1 MVQDAIVPFNHLKY
15 TDKNMKKTTRNI
27 LFLLAICPFLVQCAS
42 QDEVNRLNYQLR
54 VVNKKLNDMK
64 NETVDDM
71 QKRQAA
77 SSDQMDQLQNEIMT
91 LRGQLEETARLNKE
105 LTEQNRQLETSFK
118 SFSSKSEDERQTIL
132 KQNQE
137 QEKIKEARL
146 AELSAK
152 LSALQTYKLKE
163 ADRKAH
169 EASLHA
175 EEAKAKAS
183 EANKNLSK
191 TTTTQIAADKKKPI
205 KDQAALSEAAEKNP
219 SPTPSPQSKPAV
231 KNTEAPAPG
240 PSAGPDVYGQA
251 MAEYNK
257 GNFGGAFKHFE
268 GFIGKN
274 ETGEK
279 SIEARYMMGECLFKQ
294 KEYDQSILQY
304 QKIVSNYPQHPKAAA
319 ALLRQGMAFES
330 LSDKE
335 TAKIIYKKI
344 ISAYGSSP
352 EAATAKQRSGSL

>member
-1 MVQDAIVPFNHLKY
+1 
-15 TDKNMKKTTRNI
+15 MKKITRNI
-27 LFLLAICPFLVQCAS
+27 LLLFAICPFLVQCAS

-71 QKRQAA
+71 QRRQAA
-77 SSDQMDQLQNEIMT
+77 SSDQIDQLQNEIMT
-91 LRGQLEETARLNKE
+91 LRGQLEETAHLNKD
-105 LTEQNRQLETSFK
+105 LSEQNKQLETSFK
-118 SFSSKSEDERQTIL
+118 SFSSKSEDERQAIL
-132 KQNQE
+132 KRNQE
-137 QEKIKEARL
+137 QEKIKEAKL
-146 AELSAK
+146 AELSDK
-152 LSALQTYKLKE
+152 LSALQTYKVKE
-163 ADRKAH
+163 ADRKAQ
-169 EASLHA
+169 EASRHA
-175 EEAKAKAS
+175 EEAKAKAN
-183 EANKNLSK
+183 EANKNVSK
-191 TTTTQIAADKKKPI
+191 TESTPTTHIAADKKKTS
-205 KDQAALSEAAEKNP
+205 KDQDPQIATAADKKP
-219 SPTPSPQSKPAV
+219 SPTPPSPPKPTA
-231 KNTEAPAPG
+231 KPPEAPAAG
-240 PSAGPDVYGQA
+240 ASANTDAYNQA

-257 GNFGGAFKHFE
+257 GNFAGAFKHFE

-330 LSDKE
+330 LSDKD

>member
-1 MVQDAIVPFNHLKY
+1 
-15 TDKNMKKTTRNI
+15 MKKIIRNI
-27 LFLLAICPFLVQCAS
+27 FLLLIFCPFLVQCAS

-54 VVNKKLNDMK
+54 AVNKKLNDMK

-71 QKRQAA
+71 QRRQAA
-77 SSDQMDQLQNEIMT
+77 SSDQIDQLQNEIQT
-91 LRGQLEETARLNKE
+91 LRGQLEETAHLNKE
-105 LTEQNRQLETSFK
+105 LTEQNKQLESSFK
-118 SFSSKSEDERQTIL
+118 SFSSKSEDERQAIL
-132 KQNQE
+132 KRNQE
-137 QEKIKEARL
+137 QEKIKEAKL
-146 AELSAK
+146 AELSEK
-152 LSALQTYKLKE
+152 LSALQTYKVKE
-163 ADRKAH
+163 ADRKAQ
-169 EASLHA
+169 EASRHA
-175 EEAKAKAS
+175 EEAKAKAN

-191 TTTTQIAADKKKPI
+191 TDSTSTAHTTLDKKKTNKDQESQIAATDKK
-205 KDQAALSEAAEKNP
+205 P
-219 SPTPSPQSKPAV
+219 SPATPPPPKPTA
-231 KNTEAPAPG
+231 KPPEAPA
-240 PSAGPDVYGQA
+240 AGAAAGSDAYNQA

-257 GNFGGAFKHFE
+257 GNFSGAFKHFE

-330 LSDKE
+330 LSDKD

-344 ISAYGSSP
+344 TSAYGNSP

>member
-1 MVQDAIVPFNHLKY
+1 
-15 TDKNMKKTTRNI
+15 MKKLTRNI
-27 LFLLAICPFLVQCAS
+27 LFMLAICPFLVQCAS

-54 VVNKKLNDMK
+54 VVNKKLNEMK

-91 LRGQLEETARLNKE
+91 LRGQLEETARLNKD
-105 LTEQNRQLETSFK
+105 LTEQNKQLESSFK
-118 SFSSKSEDERQTIL
+118 SFSSKSEDERQAIL
-132 KQNQE
+132 KHNQE

-146 AELSAK
+146 AELSEK
-152 LSALQTYKLKE
+152 LAALQTYKQKE

-169 EASLHA
+169 ELTRHA
-175 EEAKAKAS
+175 EEAKAKAN

-191 TTTTQIAADKKKPI
+191 TESTASQTAADKKKAV
-205 KDQAALSEAAEKNP
+205 KDQPPQIAAAEKK
-219 SPTPSPQSKPAV
+219 STPTPPSQPKPAV

-240 PSAGPDVYGQA
+240 PTAGPDVYGQA

-330 LSDKE
+330 LSDKD

-344 ISAYGSSP
+344 ITSYGSSP

>member
-1 MVQDAIVPFNHLKY
+1 
-15 TDKNMKKTTRNI
+15 MKKTTRNI

-91 LRGQLEETARLNKE
+91 LRGQLEETARFNKE

-175 EEAKAKAS
+175 EEAKAKVS
-183 EANKNLSK
+183 EANKNLPK
-191 TTTTQIAADKKKPI
+191 TTTTNQIATDKKKAV
-205 KDQAALSEAAEKNP
+205 KDQATQTAATEKNP
-219 SPTPSPQSKPAV
+219 SPATTPQPKPAV
-231 KNTEAPAPG
+231 KNTETPTPG
-240 PSAGPDVYGQA
+240 PSAGPDAYGQA

-330 LSDKE
+330 LSDKD

-344 ISAYGSSP
+344 ITSYGSSP

>member
-1 MVQDAIVPFNHLKY
+1 
-15 TDKNMKKTTRNI
+15 MKKFTRNI
-27 LFLLAICPFLVQCAS
+27 LLILAICPFFVQCAS

-77 SSDQMDQLQNEIMT
+77 SSDQIDQLQNEIQT
-91 LRGQLEETARLNKE
+91 LRGQLEETQHNNKM
-105 LTEQNRQLETSFK
+105 LAEQNKDLQSSFQ
-118 SFSSKSEDERQTIL
+118 SYSSKSTEEREALL
-132 KQNQE
+132 KQSQE
-137 QEKIKEARL
+137 QEKIKEAKL
-146 AELSAK
+146 AELSER
-152 LSALQTYKLKE
+152 LSALQSAKIKE
-163 ADRKAH
+163 ADRRAH
-169 EASLHA
+169 EATRHA
-175 EEAKAKAS
+175 EEAKAKAN

-191 TTTTQIAADKKKPI
+191 TESNTNHIAADRKKSVR
-205 KDQAALSEAAEKNP
+205 DQAPQAPAIERKNVP
-219 SPTPSPQSKPAV
+219 STASASSQSKPAA
-231 KNTEAPAPG
+231 KTPEAAPAG
-240 PSAGPDVYGQA
+240 SDAYNQA

-257 GNFGGAFKHFE
+257 GNFSGAFKHFE
-268 GFIGKN
+268 GFVGKN

-304 QKIVSNYPQHPKAAA
+304 QKIVSNYPQNPKAAA

-344 ISAYGSSP
+344 MTSYGNSP